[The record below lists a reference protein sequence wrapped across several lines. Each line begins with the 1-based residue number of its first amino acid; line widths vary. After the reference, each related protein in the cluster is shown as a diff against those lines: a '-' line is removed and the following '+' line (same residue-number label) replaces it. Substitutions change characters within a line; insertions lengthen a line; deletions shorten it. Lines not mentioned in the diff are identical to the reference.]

1 MTPPRT
7 PTGRVGWA
15 AAVPGALD
23 RRVTRS
29 FPALV
34 LNQVQATD
42 VRAANG
48 SHAGCRRA
56 SAPVHAAPGAP
67 GCPPNEE
74 LMSVSARRHPVVEA
88 RDGHTQGRNADE
100 GFGAPPSHPCMLRS
114 INGSTARQDGT
125 VARQRPRIFRQISC
139 MYTEEKSL
147 AAAPDRVHSQL
158 KLEEDVPQ
166 EGASLGGA
174 PGPLR
179 LLLRKPS
186 SASRPCVILSRPWTS
201 PGWRRTLTHV
211 RSLFGGPPG
220 APGATWAGAGGC
232 RHSAHAARSCASA
245 AFCADRRAACRPL
258 TACLPPTAP
267 LVV

>member
-1 MTPPRT
+1 MVSWTGTPPPRT

-74 LMSVSARRHPVVEA
+74 LMSVSARRHPVVEG

-100 GFGAPPSHPCMLRS
+100 GFRRRSRATGRSTEPPLHAPVDQWKHGKAGRNSS
-114 INGSTARQDGT
+114 Q
-125 VARQRPRIFRQISC
+125 
-139 MYTEEKSL
+139 
-147 AAAPDRVHSQL
+147 AAPAHFSPDSMYVYR
-158 KLEEDVPQ
+158 
-166 EGASLGGA
+166 
-174 PGPLR
+174 
-179 LLLRKPS
+179 RKKPCS
-186 SASRPCVILSRPWTS
+186 SARPGSQPAET
-201 PGWRRTLTHV
+201 
-211 RSLFGGPPG
+211 
-220 APGATWAGAGGC
+220 
-232 RHSAHAARSCASA
+232 
-245 AFCADRRAACRPL
+245 
-258 TACLPPTAP
+258 
-267 LVV
+267 

>member
-1 MTPPRT
+1 
-7 PTGRVGWA
+7 
-15 AAVPGALD
+15 
-23 RRVTRS
+23 
-29 FPALV
+29 
-34 LNQVQATD
+34 
-42 VRAANG
+42 
-48 SHAGCRRA
+48 
-56 SAPVHAAPGAP
+56 
-67 GCPPNEE
+67 
-74 LMSVSARRHPVVEA
+74 
-88 RDGHTQGRNADE
+88 
-100 GFGAPPSHPCMLRS
+100 MLRS

-211 RSLFGGPPG
+211 R
-220 APGATWAGAGGC
+220 
-232 RHSAHAARSCASA
+232 
-245 AFCADRRAACRPL
+245 RRASRRSWSNVGGRGRLPAFSPRRTVVRERRILRRP
-258 TACLPPTAP
+258 AGCVQASHGLPPPYRTAGSVTSQM
-267 LVV
+267 LAL